1 MLSDVVEKSGWNDWH
16 GRWDE
21 YSIMEAFPEMEEWKK
36 IRCLLYFW
44 CVAMWIKFLKE
55 LVGIPLRL
63 AFRPSHLPKRM
74 GKGGQNIYIT
84 GATWMG
90 KSELM
95 KRLAYMYMNIPWIS
109 LVIIDPH
116 GDLSKEIMSLRITRR
131 EKDRLI
137 YLDPFL
143 SKNSTRVINPF
154 EIYDRDENGIGLFTQ
169 ELVGVFKELLP
180 SHLTLQMEA
189 ILTPCIATLLR
200 SATGSL
206 SELQR
211 FMDDARNHDLLV
223 QGSRSPNPNH
233 ATFFQQAFRKPEY
246 RVTKQSIYT
255 RIQSLLNHMAFH
267 RLTDG
272 KSTVNLRQCVDKGK
286 IILLNLSQG
295 RMWAE
300 MSSTVGKFIIA
311 QLTGIAMRRSDK
323 PIFLRT
329 PTYLL
334 VDEFHNYMTGSIS
347 KILAETRKYGLHL
360 VASHQSLS
368 QLSSKW
374 LKDSMLGNSHVK
386 LVGGNSPTTLSTL
399 AKEMGIPL
407 AQLQSINKFEF
418 MAQSGNGKPIRM
430 RTNRHLAFRFYQMD
444 KPERQKLRKYI
455 LESGQYVYIK
465 KEQKIEIVSEDVF
478 DSPTPRFRF

>member
-1 MLSDVVEKSGWNDWH
+1 
-16 GRWDE
+16 
-21 YSIMEAFPEMEEWKK
+21 
-36 IRCLLYFW
+36 
-44 CVAMWIKFLKE
+44 
-55 LVGIPLRL
+55 
-63 AFRPSHLPKRM
+63 
-74 GKGGQNIYIT
+74 
-84 GATWMG
+84 
-90 KSELM
+90 
-95 KRLAYMYMNIPWIS
+95 
-109 LVIIDPH
+109 
-116 GDLSKEIMSLRITRR
+116 MSLRITRR

-295 RMWAE
+295 RM
-300 MSSTVGKFIIA
+300 
-311 QLTGIAMRRSDK
+311 
-323 PIFLRT
+323 
-329 PTYLL
+329 
-334 VDEFHNYMTGSIS
+334 
-347 KILAETRKYGLHL
+347 
-360 VASHQSLS
+360 
-368 QLSSKW
+368 
-374 LKDSMLGNSHVK
+374 
-386 LVGGNSPTTLSTL
+386 
-399 AKEMGIPL
+399 
-407 AQLQSINKFEF
+407 
-418 MAQSGNGKPIRM
+418 
-430 RTNRHLAFRFYQMD
+430 
-444 KPERQKLRKYI
+444 
-455 LESGQYVYIK
+455 
-465 KEQKIEIVSEDVF
+465 
-478 DSPTPRFRF
+478 